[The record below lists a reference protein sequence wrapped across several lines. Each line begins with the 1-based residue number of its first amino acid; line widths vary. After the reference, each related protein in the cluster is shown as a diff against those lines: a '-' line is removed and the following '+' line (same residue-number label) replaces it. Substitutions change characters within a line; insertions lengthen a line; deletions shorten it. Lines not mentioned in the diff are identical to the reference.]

1 MAFFF
6 QWYKRFFRFGKN
18 SSIFCMTV
26 KDFFFMKKKTI
37 SFSCRRFVCEE
48 KSLFFQTNIRDIVFI
63 FKAVLAISRTSNRL
77 QFSPKLYLKIAQLFY
92 WDIPYY
98 NICKHWKRRAKKWAT
113 LSDQSGHGTLSFTM
127 KTYVLS
133 FFIILSISIIRELLS
148 QFEKYKTKQ
157 KCFVSQNSLSF
168 KIIEKANFN
177 FDLKVKEPPCINL
190 KNMT

>member
-1 MAFFF
+1 
-6 QWYKRFFRFGKN
+6 
-18 SSIFCMTV
+18 MTV

-37 SFSCRRFVCEE
+37 SFICKRFVCEE
-48 KSLFFQTNIRDIVFI
+48 KSLFFQTNIRDIAFI
-63 FKAVLAISRTSNRL
+63 FKAVLAMSRTTAQL
-77 QFSPKLYLKIAQLFY
+77 QFSKLYLKIAQLFY

-98 NICKHWKRRAKKWAT
+98 NICKHWKWRAKKWAT
-113 LSDQSGHGTLSFTM
+113 LFDQSGHGTLSFTM
-127 KTYVLS
+127 KMYFLS
-133 FFIILSISIIRELLS
+133 FFIILSISTIRELLS